1 MPQMKPRLLTV
12 PFDCAHVGF
21 ALRLGELQ
29 PAKDVKTS
37 GGVGSERAFI
47 ETETVSCDQMKSL
60 SVATNGNVVAAVWK
74 GHPLCGD
81 GFTVTAKMTLRPDG
95 GFEYSSF
102 DYSGNDS
109 GLYVNRIV
117 FPEVSVPLTDKTAL
131 FRPRKAGDVW
141 RPDWSTK
148 KPGQVVYASG
158 QLFKAF
164 NCMAALEEGGASHFL
179 DQRGD
184 DDRKGE
190 CPEKLHHTEIIP
202 QRAKEGQVLD
212 IPPIL
217 WGVAWDWKVV

>member
-1 MPQMKPRLLTV
+1 MAVLICSVNAIVAEETSAMPQMKPRLLTV

-21 ALRLGELQ
+21 ALRLGEWQ

-47 ETETVSCDQMKSL
+47 ETATVSCDQMKSL
-60 SVATNGNVVAAVWK
+60 SVATNGNVVSAVWK

-117 FPEVSVPLTDKTAL
+117 FPEVGRRVTSYTTRDPKEIA
-131 FRPRKAGDVW
+131 
-141 RPDWSTK
+141 
-148 KPGQVVYASG
+148 
-158 QLFKAF
+158 
-164 NCMAALEEGGASHFL
+164 
-179 DQRGD
+179 
-184 DDRKGE
+184 
-190 CPEKLHHTEIIP
+190 KLLAMLP
-202 QRAKEGQVLD
+202 
-212 IPPIL
+212 
-217 WGVAWDWKVV
+217 